1 MLQEVA
7 SWAEE
12 LWVGD
17 NRKEAFGG
25 RGSSVVEDRVV
36 GGTSQCEDSVL
47 AAAVPFKAVEDTSCL
62 GAVSCVAAVISLGVH
77 LVSDLDSGEESLLCK
92 FSFTC
97 ILTTCCSNTM
107 RRPALKDLQPTF
119 LLVCTCFAATVF
131 MSYMMASPPMAEKDE
146 YAMTR
151 CLGEQTLYLG
161 APQFTPSCRV
171 LQLNPLLLMAE
182 ILTEK
187 AKSLYNSILQS
198 VTFPQRLSPDLGRY
212 SNADHSCRA
221 IIIVP
226 FL

>member
-1 MLQEVA
+1 
-7 SWAEE
+7 
-12 LWVGD
+12 
-17 NRKEAFGG
+17 
-25 RGSSVVEDRVV
+25 
-36 GGTSQCEDSVL
+36 
-47 AAAVPFKAVEDTSCL
+47 
-62 GAVSCVAAVISLGVH
+62 
-77 LVSDLDSGEESLLCK
+77 
-92 FSFTC
+92 
-97 ILTTCCSNTM
+97 
-107 RRPALKDLQPTF
+107 
-119 LLVCTCFAATVF
+119 
-131 MSYMMASPPMAEKDE
+131 MMASPPMAEKDE

-161 APQFTPSCRV
+161 TLPYQFTPSCRV

-198 VTFPQRLSPDLGRY
+198 FTFPQRLSPDLGRY